1 MRTKTGA
8 IMKDSNPSLPFIS
21 IQSFIKEGNIKILQK
36 INLLGKMS
44 SFKKKQRKI
53 AKLP

>member
-21 IQSFIKEGNIKILQK
+21 IQSFVKEGNIKILQK
-36 INLLGKMS
+36 INLLGKMC
-44 SFKKKQRKI
+44 SFKKQRKRV
-53 AKLP
+53 KLP